1 MDSEKGARAVAAG
14 GRDVPATPG
23 RRRGEGAKMDAN
35 ILKYQ
40 AFVETVRAG
49 TITRAAQSLSYSQSG
64 ISRMIADLE
73 QEWGI
78 TLLERGRKGVVLT
91 SDGAAIL
98 PMAEAICEDYRRLL
112 ARVDE
117 VAGVISG
124 SIVIGTFSSVA
135 THVLPPAIQ
144 RFQERHPNIGYE
156 LRMGDYSEI
165 ESWVAD
171 GRVDFGFLP
180 YPPQVARPDLA
191 REVILRDDLLAVMP
205 EGHALARRKSV
216 TLEDL
221 CGEPFILLEH
231 GRDNEISPLFERA
244 GLEPHARFSTW
255 DDYAIMSMVESGL
268 GLAILPGLILTRCP
282 YRIEKRPLRPAVTRE
297 LAAVYRP
304 GLLSTA
310 ARAFLD
316 CLTDVDLAG

>member
-1 MDSEKGARAVAAG
+1 MDTVALRMG
-14 GRDVPATPG
+14 G
-23 RRRGEGAKMDAN
+23 KMDAN

-49 TITRAAQSLSYSQSG
+49 TITRAARNLSYSQSG

-117 VAGVISG
+117 VAGVVSG

-135 THVLPPAIQ
+135 THILPPAIQ
-144 RFQERHPNIGYE
+144 RFQEKHPNIGYE

-180 YPPQVARPDLA
+180 YPPQVARVDLA
-191 REVILRDDLLAVMP
+191 REVVLQDELLAVVP
-205 EGHALARRKSV
+205 EGHRLAAAKSV
-216 TLEDL
+216 TLADL
-221 CGEPFILLEH
+221 CEEPFILLEH
-231 GRDNEISPLFERA
+231 GNDNEVSPLFERA
-244 GLEPHARFSTW
+244 GLNPHARFSTW

-268 GLAILPGLILTRCP
+268 GLAILPELICRRCN
-282 YRIEKRPLRPAVTRE
+282 YRVVTRPLRPRVRRDI
-297 LAAVYRP
+297 AAVYRP

-310 ARAFLD
+310 VRAFLD
-316 CLTDVDLAG
+316 ANFADPAAV